1 MQRTVALKYVNPKFF
16 VKLQICSYKCTCS
29 LVHMY
34 IMFAKLIQSKS
45 NISTKVVSQLI
56 INQLFNI
63 TVKQSKLAS
72 DGHTMSQTDH
82 QSISTKTKTWTNNW
96 RQVLVIK
103 HISIEIIVHK
113 KSPHL
118 WLIYATKLCYLWQV
132 HASNQKLSNKHWLW
146 NEYGTCN
153 NQQVAHYIHLYR
165 EYI

>member
-72 DGHTMSQTDH
+72 DGHTRVKQITSQF
-82 QSISTKTKTWTNNW
+82 Q
-96 RQVLVIK
+96 
-103 HISIEIIVHK
+103 
-113 KSPHL
+113 
-118 WLIYATKLCYLWQV
+118 
-132 HASNQKLSNKHWLW
+132 QKLKHEQIMGDKYL
-146 NEYGTCN
+146 
-153 NQQVAHYIHLYR
+153 
-165 EYI
+165 